1 MIENLNGLH
10 ETVNYAP
17 TGRVRLYENDDFEAY
32 PSHWHLPIEIIM
44 PIQNNYKVE
53 SCGHVFDIAE
63 DEMIFICPGVIHSM
77 PALPGKR
84 LTFQIDISML
94 QAISGFDHVVSLIYP
109 VYVVSP
115 SNCPCYDQ
123 FHNLF
128 RQICESY
135 THAGLM
141 AEPEIYTSM
150 AQMLLLLGKNYHQIN
165 NSLAD
170 TSIKKQREYAEQ
182 INRIC
187 DYLKIH
193 YAEDISLESAAKIA
207 GFSKYHFSRVFK
219 QLTGVTFY
227 RYINQVRIQKAK
239 LFLMDSDSTITNIAI
254 NCGFSSMS
262 SFIRMFRIITGY
274 TPTKF
279 RSLYDSSLTIPSEDP
294 ESYEQLSG

>member
-1 MIENLNGLH
+1 MIENLNGLQ
-10 ETVNYAP
+10 ETVNFAP

-44 PIQNNYKVE
+44 PIKNSYRVE

-63 DEMIFICPGVIHSM
+63 DELIFICPGVIHSM

-84 LTFQIDISML
+84 MIFQIDISMF
-94 QAISGFDHVVSLIYP
+94 QAISGFDHIVSLIYP
-109 VYVVSP
+109 VYVLNRT
-115 SNCPCYDQ
+115 NCTCYDQ
-123 FHNLF
+123 FHSLF
-128 RQICESY
+128 IEICQCY
-135 THAGLM
+135 TNAGLM
-141 AEPEIYTSM
+141 AEPEIYTRV
-150 AQMLLLLGKNYHQIN
+150 AQMLLLLGKNYHLIN

-187 DYLKIH
+187 DYLKLH
-193 YAEDISLESAAKIA
+193 YSEDISLEETSRIA
-207 GFSKYHFSRVFK
+207 GFSKYHFSRIFK

-239 LFLMDSDSTITNIAI
+239 IFLMNSDSTITNVAI

-279 RSLYDSSLTIPSEDP
+279 RSLYDRNFETGEDELEINMQLPS
-294 ESYEQLSG
+294 

>member
-1 MIENLNGLH
+1 MIENLNGLQ
-10 ETVNYAP
+10 ETVNFAP

-44 PIQNNYKVE
+44 PIKNSYRVE

-63 DEMIFICPGVIHSM
+63 DELIFICPGVIHSM

-84 LTFQIDISML
+84 MIFQIDISMF
-94 QAISGFDHVVSLIYP
+94 QAISGFDHIVSLIYP
-109 VYVVSP
+109 VYVLNRT
-115 SNCPCYDQ
+115 NCTCYDQ
-123 FHNLF
+123 FHSLF
-128 RQICESY
+128 IEICQCY
-135 THAGLM
+135 TNAGLM
-141 AEPEIYTSM
+141 AEPEIYTRV
-150 AQMLLLLGKNYHQIN
+150 AQMLLLLGKNYHLIN

-187 DYLKIH
+187 DYLKLH
-193 YAEDISLESAAKIA
+193 YSEDISLEEASRIA
-207 GFSKYHFSRVFK
+207 GFSKYHFSRIFK

-239 LFLMDSDSTITNIAI
+239 IFLMNSDSTITNVAI

-279 RSLYDSSLTIPSEDP
+279 RSLYDRNFETSED
-294 ESYEQLSG
+294 ELELNMQLPS